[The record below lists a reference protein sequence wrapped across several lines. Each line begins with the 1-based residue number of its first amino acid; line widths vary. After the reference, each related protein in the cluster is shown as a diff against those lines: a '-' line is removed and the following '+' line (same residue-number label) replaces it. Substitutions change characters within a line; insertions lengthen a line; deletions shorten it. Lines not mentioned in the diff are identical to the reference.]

1 MARAVRSGSRVDIAI
16 LIVCGLLALLGAVMP
31 LPTRDAIAGALQRT
45 LAAPLLSLQTRS
57 ERARSAFVER
67 DRLTASVDSLAL
79 RVTALAQLEAE
90 NERLRGLLV
99 LGSRLGRNFVTAD
112 ALHGQGL
119 GDKHTLLLT
128 VGAEGGVKAR
138 SAVVTPDGVVGTV
151 AAVNPSTSV
160 AIMWSHPDF
169 RVSAMS
175 ADGTTF
181 GIIAPH
187 LGGDSGCE
195 EEDALDCAE
204 PDRFLLEL
212 RGVAFRD
219 ALKPGT
225 QILSSGLG
233 GVFPRGVAV
242 GTVIGELKTPEP
254 WSRTYMVRPAVRP
267 QDVSNVI
274 VLDPAWTTQNVASH
288 WSSPQ
293 SADSAV
299 RMIVGAGDSLRRQ
312 AAAAVAA
319 RQRALDSI
327 AAALATPVAPALLPG
342 DTAARRIPPATVPIR
357 PMPRARPDTARRPP
371 ARRDTTRPRPSP

>member
-16 LIVCGLLALLGAVMP
+16 LVVCGLLALLGAVMP
-31 LPTRDAIAGALQRT
+31 LPTRNAIAGALQRT
-45 LAAPLLSLQTRS
+45 IAAPFLSLQHRS

-67 DRLTASVDSLAL
+67 DRLTASVDTLAL
-79 RVTALAQLEAE
+79 RVTALSQLQAE

-128 VGAEGGVKAR
+128 VGSEGGVKPR
-138 SAVVTPDGVVGTV
+138 SAVVTPDGVVGLV
-151 AAVNPSTSV
+151 ATVNPSTSV
-160 AIMWSHPDF
+160 ALLWSHPDF

-195 EEDALDCAE
+195 EEDGLDCAE
-204 PDRFLLEL
+204 PERFLLEL

-219 ALKPGT
+219 ALQPGT

-267 QDVSNVI
+267 QEVSNVI
-274 VLDPAWTTQNVASH
+274 VLDPAWTTENVASH

-327 AAALATPVAPALLPG
+327 AAALATPVTPTVLPG
-342 DTAARRIPPATVPIR
+342 DTTRRVPPATVPIR
-357 PMPRARPDTARRPP
+357 PVPKGRPDTTRRPP
-371 ARRDTTRPRPSP
+371 GRDTTRPRPGA

>member
-1 MARAVRSGSRVDIAI
+1 MARAVRSGSRIDIAI

-45 LAAPLLSLQTRS
+45 LAAPLLSLQRRS

-79 RVTALAQLEAE
+79 RVTALSQLQAE

-128 VGAEGGVKAR
+128 VGADGGVKPR
-138 SAVVTPDGVVGTV
+138 SAVVTPDGVVGLV
-151 AAVNPSTSV
+151 ASVNPSTSV
-160 AIMWSHPDF
+160 ALMWSHPDF
-169 RVSAMS
+169 RISAMS

-187 LGGDSGCE
+187 LAGDSGCD

-204 PDRFLLEL
+204 PQRFLLEL

-242 GTVIGELKTPEP
+242 GTVIGDLTTPEP
-254 WSRTYMVRPAVRP
+254 WSRTYLVRPAVRP

-288 WSSPQ
+288 WGSPQ
-293 SADSAV
+293 GADSAV

-327 AAALATPVAPALLPG
+327 AAALATPVTPGLVPG
-342 DTAARRIPPATVPIR
+342 DTTRRIPPATVPIR
-357 PMPRARPDTARRPP
+357 PVPRVRPDTS
-371 ARRDTTRPRPSP
+371 RPRPSP

>member
-16 LIVCGLLALLGAVMP
+16 LIVCGLLALLGAVLP
-31 LPTRDAIAGALQRT
+31 LPTRDAVAGVLQRS
-45 LAAPLLSLQTRS
+45 LAAPLLSLQRRS

-79 RVTALAQLEAE
+79 RLTTLSQFEQE
-90 NERLRGLLV
+90 NERLRELLA

-119 GDKHTLLLT
+119 GDTHTLLLT
-128 VGAEGGVKAR
+128 VGSGGGVKPR
-138 SAVVTPDGVVGTV
+138 SAVVTPEGVVGLVTS
-151 AAVNPSTSV
+151 VNPSTSV

-175 ADGTTF
+175 ADGSTF

-187 LGGDSGCE
+187 LSGAEGCGDIEG
-195 EEDALDCAE
+195 LDCADPE
-204 PDRFLLEL
+204 RLLLEL

-225 QILSSGLG
+225 PILSSGLG

-242 GTVIGELKTPEP
+242 GTVIGEVKTPEP

-267 QDVSNVI
+267 QNVSNVI
-274 VLDPAWTTQNVASH
+274 VLDPAWTTENVASH
-288 WSSPQ
+288 WSSPAA
-293 SADSAV
+293 ADSAV
-299 RMIVGAGDSLRRQ
+299 RLIVGAGDSLRRQ

-327 AAALATPVAPALLPG
+327 AAALAAPVSPALVPG
-342 DTAARRIPPATVPIR
+342 DTVRTRVPPTVPIR
-357 PMPRARPDTARRPP
+357 PVPPGARDSVRRPP
-371 ARRDTTRPRPSP
+371 VRRDSTRRGNTP